1 MEHDSSLPLSRSS
14 LKLLTEKWAN
24 RYHYIQEVRMYT
36 GTKWPYHLVIVPE
49 EKAKK
54 ISAEMFAKASE
65 KIDKKASIEDVH
77 AQMDVKADSIALS
90 RSGQSTFGLM
100 SEIEQ
105 HYLTDSRDFDLDEWY
120 CSLDDGKPNPFIA
133 GDSYWLLYPDIK
145 FVYTG
150 QEKDCNSLSVLNEA
164 DPCYGVYKHLKKNE
178 NLSCENSA
186 EAIEHLKL
194 KIIKPEDIVG
204 IPPYYSEKN
213 QKRNITNA
221 IAQRALKRIDPNNNY
236 TAADIQ
242 KLRKATPQKSRNV
255 PNPVI
260 AKNPTIFST
269 QHPPFPHKST

>member
-1 MEHDSSLPLSRSS
+1 MEHDCSLPLSKPS
-14 LKLLTEKWAN
+14 LKLLTEKWVN
-24 RYHYIQEVRMYT
+24 RYQYIQEVRMYT
-36 GTKWPYHLVIVPE
+36 GTEWPYHLVIVPE
-49 EKAKK
+49 EKAKEV
-54 ISAEMFAKASE
+54 SAEMYAKASE
-65 KIDKKASIEDVH
+65 KIDKKTSIEDVH
-77 AQMDVKADSIALS
+77 AQMDLKVIVALHEAVS
-90 RSGQSTFGLM
+90 RTFGLM
-100 SEIEQ
+100 SDIEQ
-105 HYLTDSRDFDLDEWY
+105 QYLTDRRHFDLDDWY
-120 CSLDDGKPNPFIA
+120 CSLDDGMPNPFIA

-164 DPCYGVYKHLKKNE
+164 DRCYGVYKHLKKNE
-178 NLSCENSA
+178 NLSCEKWA

-242 KLRKATPQKSRNV
+242 KLRKATPQQIHE
-255 PNPVI
+255 PYQTP
-260 AKNPTIFST
+260 
-269 QHPPFPHKST
+269 